1 MTDEA
6 AIRRAVKAASLGN
19 AMEWFDF
26 GVYAYLAAT
35 LGHVF
40 FPSGNDT
47 VQLLSS
53 FATFAVAFLVRPL
66 GGMFFGP
73 MGDRLG
79 RKKVLALT
87 MILMAAG
94 TFAIGLIPSYASIG
108 FWAPVLLIAF
118 RMLQGFSTGGEYG
131 GASTFIAEY
140 APDRRRGYFGSFLE
154 VGTLAGYVGAAGLV
168 TALTAWL
175 GSDAMEAWGWRVP
188 FLVAG
193 PLGLVGLY
201 LRMRLDETPAF
212 QRLES
217 DAAHPSEAADAVE
230 TTTKGDLSKIFR
242 QQWPMLVL
250 CVALV
255 GAYNIADYMVLS
267 YMPTYLS
274 DELGY
279 SETHGLLI
287 LLLVMVLLMLIITRV
302 GRLNDRFGR
311 RPSPDGGHAG
321 LPLPLP
327 PGVPADRPGRDP
339 GSHGGHADARPV
351 PGLHARHHVG
361 GAPGALPDGR
371 PLRLPLGG
379 LQPLHVPLRRH
390 DPLVITAL
398 IGATGSNL
406 MPAYYAMGAA
416 LVGVVAVA
424 CMKETARQPLEA
436 RPRRWRPTRRRWR
449 WSWPGP
455 RSRSSDAA
463 ATGAPAT
470 TTMVARA
477 AVVELA
483 VTLGL
488 GPSGVTPVR
497 VRVPPAAPERPARRV
512 IGVQAVFR
520 SGAQPNS
527 SRTTGTSARNALP
540 RWLIAF
546 FSDGVSS
553 AQVTSWPSG
562 WRIGS

>member
-1 MTDEA
+1 MSATDRDNAADPDARRRHPRLFRAITRRQQPRLRRSDITVTDEA
-6 AIRRAVKAASLGN
+6 AVRRAVKAASLGN

-26 GVYAYLAAT
+26 GIYAYLAVT

-53 FATFAVAFLVRPL
+53 FATFAVAFLIRPL
-66 GGMFFGP
+66 GGMVFGP
-73 MGDRLG
+73 MGDRIG

-87 MILMAAG
+87 MILMAVG

-108 FWAPVLLIAF
+108 FWAPVLLVFF

-140 APDRRRGYFGSFLE
+140 APDRRRGFFGSFLE
-154 VGTLAGYVGAAGLV
+154 LGTLAGYVGAAGLV

-193 PLGLVGLY
+193 PLGLVGLH

-212 QRLES
+212 RKLENES
-217 DAAHPSEAADAVE
+217 ARASEAADAVE
-230 TTTKGDLSKIFR
+230 TSAKGDLARIFR
-242 QQWPMLVL
+242 QQWPTLIL

-255 GAYNIADYMVLS
+255 GAYNITDYMLLS

-279 SETHGLLI
+279 SETHGLLV
-287 LLLVMVLLMLIITRV
+287 LLLVMVFLMLIVTQV

-311 RPSPDGGHAG
+311 KPVLMAG
-321 LPLPLP
+321 MLGFLFLSLPAFLLIGQG
-327 PGVPADRPGRDP
+327 GVPAITAGTLML
-339 GSHGGHADARPV
+339 
-351 PGLHARHHVG
+351 GLSLVCMLGTMSA
-361 GAPGALPDGR
+361 ALPALFPTDVRYGS
-371 PLRLPLGG
+371 LSVGYNLSTSLFGG
-379 LQPLHVPLRRH
+379 TT
-390 DPLVITAL
+390 PLVITAL

-424 CMKETARQPLEA
+424 CMKETAQRPLEGSPPSVETPEEA
-436 RPRRWRPTRRRWR
+436 AELVLAQRPEPK
-449 WSWPGP
+449 
-455 RSRSSDAA
+455 
-463 ATGAPAT
+463 
-470 TTMVARA
+470 
-477 AVVELA
+477 
-483 VTLGL
+483 
-488 GPSGVTPVR
+488 
-497 VRVPPAAPERPARRV
+497 
-512 IGVQAVFR
+512 F
-520 SGAQPNS
+520 
-527 SRTTGTSARNALP
+527 
-540 RWLIAF
+540 
-546 FSDGVSS
+546 
-553 AQVTSWPSG
+553 
-562 WRIGS
+562 